1 MSKQFEIPPFPVVT
15 TPFLLRYLSAL
26 FDAAQRKYNTQVE
39 FIAVPYLPDVT
50 FSFPPPPPTL
60 QHAIQMLSD
69 DESSPSVSPST
80 TVATYSTPSSPDR
93 KAKTKFGSYPPV
105 GLKSFIPL
113 LYLTVFQACQ
123 CKVCG
128 KEFSRQW
135 LLQGHLRTHSKFIF
149 IIVNLIF
156 CFFFSAGEKPFQCE
170 ICCKRFA
177 DKSNLRA
184 HVQTHSGTKP
194 HKCSRCG
201 KSFALKSYLSKH
213 EESKCLVRQ

>member
-1 MSKQFEIPPFPVVT
+1 MSKQFEIPPFPIVT

-60 QHAIQMLSD
+60 QHAIQMLSG

-80 TVATYSTPSSPDR
+80 TVTTYSTPSSPDR
-93 KAKTKFGSYPPV
+93 KAKTKFGSYPP
-105 GLKSFIPL
+105 
-113 LYLTVFQACQ
+113 ACQ

-135 LLQGHLRTHSKFIF
+135 LLQGHLRTHT
-149 IIVNLIF
+149 
-156 CFFFSAGEKPFQCE
+156 GEKPFQCE